1 MLPRSFPVHPP
12 VLPLWSLTVQSIDEY
27 FEYHR
32 NSPSDINE
40 HMQTLARYS
49 EGCSHITE
57 MGVRTVVSTWAF
69 LKARPQKL
77 VCVDINPTPLEYPQQ
92 LAAAQGTTLEFRQAD
107 TADESFE
114 IEETDLLF
122 IDTWHVYEQLKRE
135 FDLHAERARR
145 WIILHDT
152 TTYGEHGEGYTYA
165 CATRPARHRKGLW
178 YAVEE
183 FILQNRHWQLWEKY
197 AHNNGL
203 TVLARK

>member
-1 MLPRSFPVHPP
+1 
-12 VLPLWSLTVQSIDEY
+12 VQSIDEY

-40 HMQTLARYS
+40 HMQTLARYG

-57 MGVRTVVSTWAF
+57 MGVRAVVSTWAF

-77 VCVDINPTPLEYPQQ
+77 VCVDINPTPLEHPRQ

-107 TADESFE
+107 TGDESFE

-152 TTYGEHGEGYTYA
+152 TTFGEYGEEHTYA
-165 CATRPARHRKGLW
+165 CMTRPARHRKGLW

-183 FILQNRHWQLWEKY
+183 FLLQNRHWQLWEKY